1 MPNTTNWREIRNR
14 RPPNE
19 TAVEIEKLQIRLA
32 TLREQ
37 VGASQVELAKALGTS
52 QSNVSQLERSNDQ
65 MLSSIAKYVH
75 ALGGELKLTAVV
87 GGTAY
92 TLLDDV
98 RESAPRRRQRQSA
111 SRTKRTA
118 ARAPARRPATA
129 RAQSR
134 GTKEAVLAALG
145 QGGAMTASE
154 VATAIGLGR
163 GSVSATLSKLAKSGE
178 AVKAQRGY
186 SLPVASGG
194 RSRRGSS

>member
-32 TLREQ
+32 ALREQ
-37 VGASQVELAKALGTS
+37 VGASQVELAEVLGTS
-52 QSNVSQLERSNDQ
+52 QSNISQLERSNDQ
-65 MLSSIAKYVH
+65 MLSSVAKYVH

-98 RESAPRRRQRQSA
+98 HESAPRPRRRQSA
-111 SRTKRTA
+111 QPPKSA
-118 ARAPARRPATA
+118 AGRATA

-154 VATAIGLGR
+154 IAAAIGLGR
-163 GSVSATLSKLAKSGE
+163 GSVSATLSKLARSGE

-186 SLPVASGG
+186 SLPAASGG
-194 RSRRGSS
+194 RSPRRRRNS